1 MSASRE
7 NVRYFINYCW
17 FTRDVTAAMLVVC
30 WWSEQSIFLLWE
42 PYPTFMKILRQKIL
56 FYWPPTHIQH
66 GRLVTWLQTKKMLRW
81 FILYLQTND
90 DDENKGKS
98 QKKNWFMSKTTSLHV
113 HLVFWYI
120 PWRHCTTP
128 DATFYG
134 GRLYTTTNFP
144 FSFWSWIKFVRIQL
158 QKKAPTFNKLKGS
171 K

>member
-30 WWSEQSIFLLWE
+30 WWSEQSISLLWE
-42 PYPTFMKILRQKIL
+42 PYPTFMKILREKIL

-90 DDENKGKS
+90 YDENKKEKV
-98 QKKNWFMSKTTSLHV
+98 KKRIGLWAKQ
-113 HLVFWYI
+113 
-120 PWRHCTTP
+120 P
-128 DATFYG
+128 
-134 GRLYTTTNFP
+134 LYTCI
-144 FSFWSWIKFVRIQL
+144 SFFHTFLDVTARLLMRRFMGDVNIRRRIL
-158 QKKAPTFNKLKGS
+158 LSLFEPG
-171 K
+171 